1 MGSLDPLAWAVLLT
15 VAGCAL
21 LVLEVF
27 LPSGGVLSVLS
38 LATFISGILFAFW
51 SGGPTTGFSFI
62 VAVLLLGPL
71 TIGLSFYYMP
81 RTRIGKAL
89 LGEVPTEEEVTP
101 DDPRRALLGK
111 YGVARTKM
119 LPSGSVEIDDQM
131 IDAIAHGAAIDPGQA
146 VQVVEVRG
154 NRVVVQ
160 LARHVPA
167 APDARSAK
175 EGEDDD
181 PHSRSLEELGIE
193 PIDPLA

>member
-1 MGSLDPLAWAVLLT
+1 MGSLDPLVWAILLT
-15 VAGCAL
+15 IAGCGL

-38 LATFISGILFAFW
+38 LATFISGILLAFW
-51 SGGPTTGFSFI
+51 SGGPTTGLSFI
-62 VAVLLLGPL
+62 VAVLVLGPL
-71 TIGLSFYYMP
+71 TVGLSFYYLP

-131 IDAIAHGAAIDPGQA
+131 IDAIARGAAIDPGQP

-160 LARHVPA
+160 IARQAPPA
-167 APDARSAK
+167 GEGGSAK
-175 EGEDDD
+175 AAAEDD
-181 PHSRSLEELGIE
+181 PLARSLEELGIE